1 MGEGFTEKKCLE
13 LLTENR

>member
-1 MGEGFTEKKCLE
+1 VGEGFTEKKCLE